1 MERCPHYFG
10 DEMGP
15 RPAPGAF
22 PRSTEFSNNSE
33 NLSAILRTSTQ
44 LDRLHKLA
52 IRRGSIPE
60 VEAMAEVQYLYLG
73 IEAEARLRKIL
84 SDPTGFSETDRDEI
98 RKARSQID
106 RWLKAVDLSFGRHY
120 GAWQSNGLDTDA
132 LPGDVRRKH
141 ESIRGMLN
149 GELRPVIQNRNK
161 IAHGQ
166 PFWQLKSGSD
176 YEFKSTSSLIEY
188 GDYWNLKYR
197 RAALGAI
204 GNVVLTLVVS
214 LPTFERDYRLYVAA
228 FDEAT
233 SKISDNSDGSEYRRF
248 SAGLAKQSRHSES
261 VRFSK
266 MNE

>member
-1 MERCPHYFG
+1 
-10 DEMGP
+10 
-15 RPAPGAF
+15 
-22 PRSTEFSNNSE
+22 
-33 NLSAILRTSTQ
+33 
-44 LDRLHKLA
+44 
-52 IRRGSIPE
+52 
-60 VEAMAEVQYLYLG
+60 MAEVQYLYLG

-98 RKARSQID
+98 RKTRSQKARSQID

-120 GAWQSNGLDTDA
+120 GAWQSDGLDTDT
-132 LPGDVRRKH
+132 LPDDVRRKH
-141 ESIRGMLN
+141 ESIRSMLN
-149 GELRPVIQNRNK
+149 DELRPVIENRNK

-166 PFWQLKSGSD
+166 PFWQLRSGSD

-197 RAALGAI
+197 RATLGAI

-214 LPTFERDYRLYVAA
+214 LPTFERDYRVHVAA
-228 FDEAT
+228 FDEAR
-233 SKISDNSDGSEYRRF
+233 SKIADNSDGSEYRRF
-248 SAGLAKQSRHSES
+248 SAGLAKQSRHYES